1 MKEKKKIDRAQI
13 TEIVKEIA
21 HDLNLN
27 KQLVKEVLLI
37 TFKEIA
43 LILIF
48 KKSPIMIRRFV
59 KIVLAIKGIKRIK
72 ENLNNLKTKQK

>member
-21 HDLNLN
+21 HDLNLD
-27 KQLVKEVLLI
+27 KKLVKEVLLI

>member
-21 HDLNLN
+21 HDLKLD